1 MTTPNSIIAPIGGLA
16 SNRNEIT
23 TPSGICTDALN
34 VIFTK
39 PGVAERRRG
48 LTNVSSTNAF
58 GARGNLNGMTQQF
71 LESDKQDFFLH
82 KGNKL
87 YAENGS
93 SSFGHVGFAD
103 GWNLFPYAIGI
114 PSDSDRY
121 IYIGANSAFWRLD
134 QMTGRVSLIAGLPGV
149 TGTTD
154 GTGTAARFSSIRGI
168 AFASNNSSTAYVT
181 DNHSVRTI
189 NVSTG
194 AVAVLA
200 GLAGT
205 TGTTNATGTSA
216 RFNTPIGIVFVNTT
230 DMYVCDSVN
239 HTVRNVTT
247 AGVVTTPYGSA
258 GVSANTDANG
268 TSSRFGTPWGICF
281 DGTNCFVTTTGF
293 HNVRKIVV
301 STTAVSTLAGST
313 TGATGTTDATGT
325 AARFNTPYGVCVAND
340 IIYVCDQTNDRLRKI
355 IASTGVVSTEIASSG
370 GASVMPNQIGNPY
383 AIACFYDSSSSGVL
397 RHEVYFSGGDASAG
411 STPRGMARFS
421 ETSSQRFAVLYSAE
435 NAGLGSPRVSPYMT
449 GLFTALDAVGAWEN
463 GNIGYSGTSFDFG
476 ARIRHAD
483 MAKSTYITSAQGVRK
498 IDRTQSFVSGNLQST
513 YTSRMAGAPR
523 GLAPTL
529 ALSSAGTPTLL
540 AVSAQRAYRV
550 VFGRFDANSVLQL
563 GAPSERAVI
572 SNTAGATRDVTVTV
586 QIPHDVNTTDIYQIY
601 ATAVASGADP
611 GDECALIRE
620 GSPTTAEIEAGAL
633 SFVDAVPDALRG
645 ADLYT
650 NATQEGLENANERPP
665 LARDMCEFRNHMLFA
680 NFTDKHRLFLQMIG
694 TATFVTGTSKITIGG
709 VVFNAEAAESI
720 AAGNF
725 QVFTAGTAS
734 QNIENTARSL
744 ARVING
750 YTANT
755 EFYAFYE
762 SPVNGAPGSILIE
775 ERSPGG
781 SGFSVTANNAACGN
795 AFSPPLPP
803 GTGAPSSISSVADRG
818 KSRVRVSKSG
828 EPEACPVY
836 RDVQVGSEDDE
847 LLRIIPLRDSVVCIK
862 QRSIWRIVGSEF
874 FDFVAARIDDTRKCA
889 FRDSA
894 AKLDN
899 AAIFLSNQGFVAV
912 TENDVVSLS
921 EAERDRHL
929 LLSRI
934 ASDYPSHVTA
944 TSIERQ
950 RVYLC
955 TSPMLDLDIFS
966 DPASVSNDQIM
977 CWNVDGQAWSRW
989 SIGGDP
995 LGRYGA
1001 RVSAL
1006 GVADDRCVAGVMGG
1020 TSERYPVYFQ
1030 REQSQLARDEYEE
1043 FSTVCSFTAGAIVE
1057 GKQRLTN
1064 LVVGGAGITTAMA
1077 FIPSG
1082 AAYQWGFARQDSS
1095 RYVISRDADGYYVTR
1110 STGLT
1115 SLPFTAGANSGVTI
1129 KCAIPVLVGVMT
1141 PLGNP
1146 GELKQQTECV
1156 VTVAETEMHDLHVEA
1171 LSSQDAK
1178 LAPNA
1183 FAYVG
1188 SGAGSAN
1195 AYANATNDIIPIYA
1209 KNFGAGGESATT
1221 GLFFELRTMRF
1232 LVERSKQIGDWI
1244 GLRFYQ
1250 STAGCRFEFK
1260 GVTLGVR
1267 ALASNR
1273 VRQ

>member
-1 MTTPNSIIAPIGGLA
+1 MINSVIAPIGGLA
-16 SNRNEIT
+16 SNRNEIS

-48 LTNVSSTNAF
+48 LTNVADANTF

-71 LESDKQDFFLH
+71 FESDKQDFFLH

-87 YAENGS
+87 YADNGS
-93 SSFGHVGFAD
+93 SSFGHIGFAD

-114 PSDSDRY
+114 PADSDRY
-121 IYIGANSAFWRLD
+121 IYLGANSAFWRLD
-134 QMTGRVSLIAGLPGV
+134 QLTGRVSLIAGLPGV

-168 AFASNNSSTAYVT
+168 AFASNNSTTAYVT

-230 DMYVCDSVN
+230 NMYVCDSVN
-239 HTVRNVTT
+239 HTIRNVTT
-247 AGVVTTPYGSA
+247 GGVVTTPYGSA
-258 GVSANTDANG
+258 GTSANTDANG
-268 TSSRFGTPWGICF
+268 TSARFGTPWGICF

-293 HNVRKIVV
+293 HNVRKIIV

-325 AARFNTPYGVCVAND
+325 AARFNTPYGICVAND
-340 IIYVCDQTNDRLRKI
+340 IIHVCDQANDRVRKVV
-355 IASTGVVSTEIASSG
+355 ASTGVVSTEVASSG
-370 GASVMPNQIGNPY
+370 GVSVMPSQIGNPY
-383 AIACFYDSSSSGVL
+383 AIACYYDSSSSSVL

-421 ETSSQRFAVLYSAE
+421 ETSSKRFAVLYSAE

-449 GLFTALDAVGAWEN
+449 GLFTAPDVVGAWES
-463 GNIGYSGTSFDFG
+463 GNLGYSGSSFDFG
-476 ARIRHAD
+476 SRVRHAD
-483 MAKSTYITSAQGVRK
+483 MAKSTYVTSAQGIRK
-498 IDRTQSFVSGNLQST
+498 IDRVQSFVSGNLQST
-513 YTSRMAGAPR
+513 YSARMAGVPR

-529 ALSSAGTPTLL
+529 SLSSAGTPTLL
-540 AVSAQRAYRV
+540 AANAQRAYRI
-550 VFGRFDANSVLQL
+550 VFGRQDANSVIQL

-572 SNTAGATRDVTVTV
+572 ANTAGATRDVSISI
-586 QIPHDVNTTDIYQIY
+586 QLPHDVNTTDFYQVY
-601 ATAVASGADP
+601 ATVVAAGADP

-620 GSPTTAEIEAGAL
+620 GFPTTTEIEAGAL
-633 SFVDAVPDALRG
+633 TFVDAVPDALRG
-645 ADLYT
+645 AELYT
-650 NATQEGLENANERPP
+650 NITQEGPENANERPP
-665 LARDMCEFRNHMLFA
+665 IARDMCEFRNHLMLA

-709 VVFNAEAAESI
+709 VTFNAEAAESI
-720 AAGNF
+720 SAGNF
-725 QVFTAGTAS
+725 QVYTAGTAA

-744 ARVING
+744 VRVVNG
-750 YTANT
+750 YAANT
-755 EFYAFYE
+755 DFYAFYE
-762 SPVNGAPGSILIE
+762 SSVSGAPGAILVE

-795 AFSPPLPP
+795 AFSPALPP
-803 GTGAPSSISSVADRG
+803 GTGAPASISSVADRG
-818 KSRVRVSKSG
+818 KARVRVSKPG

-862 QRSIWRIVGSEF
+862 QRSVWRIVGSDF
-874 FDFVAARIDDTRKCA
+874 YDFVAARIDDTRKCA

-899 AAIFLSNQGFVAV
+899 AAIFLTNQGFVAV

-929 LLSRI
+929 LLARI
-934 ASDYPSHVTA
+934 ASDYPSHITA
-944 TSIERQ
+944 TSLERQ

-955 TSPMLDLDIFS
+955 TAPMLDVDIYS
-966 DPASVSNDQIM
+966 SAADVSNDQM
-977 CWNVDGQAWSRW
+977 LCWNVDGQAWSRW
-989 SIGGDP
+989 AIGCDP

-1001 RVSAL
+1001 RIAAL
-1006 GVADDRCVAGVMGG
+1006 GVTDDRCVAGVMGG

-1030 REQSQLARDEYEE
+1030 REQSQVARDEYQE
-1043 FSTVCSFTAGAIVE
+1043 FSTVCSFTAGATVVD
-1057 GKQRLTN
+1057 GKQRLSS

-1077 FIPSG
+1077 LIPGGVSVG
-1082 AAYQWGFARQDSS
+1082 WGFSHQTSS
-1095 RYVISRDADGYYVTR
+1095 RYVISRDADGYFVTR
-1110 STGLT
+1110 TGGL
-1115 SLPFTAGANSGVTI
+1115 SNLVFSPGANSGVI
-1129 KCAIPVLVGVMT
+1129 IVCPIPVLVGVMT

-1146 GELKQQTECV
+1146 GELKQQSECL
-1156 VTVAETEMHDLHVEA
+1156 VTVAESEMYDLHVEA
-1171 LSSQDAK
+1171 LASQDAK
-1178 LAPNA
+1178 RAPNA
-1183 FAYVG
+1183 YAYVG
-1188 SGAGSAN
+1188 SGADSAN
-1195 AYANATNDIIPIYA
+1195 SYANATNEIIPIVA
-1209 KNFGAGGESATT
+1209 DNFGAGGESSAN
-1221 GLFFELRTMRF
+1221 GLFYEMRTMRF
-1232 LVERSKQIGDWI
+1232 GIEPAKQIGDWI

-1250 STAGCRFEFK
+1250 LTAGCRFEFK
-1260 GVTLGVR
+1260 GVTLGTR
-1267 ALASNR
+1267 ALSSNR
-1273 VRQ
+1273 VSQ